1 MVSPKIFKEVYFPHL
16 RRAVEP
22 LIDAGMHW
30 LWHSDGD
37 IMPIMS
43 ELIDCGIDG
52 FQGFQEDEGMD
63 MVKLSQTKSLSE

>member
-1 MVSPKIFKEVYFPHL
+1 
-16 RRAVEP
+16 
-22 LIDAGMHW
+22 
-30 LWHSDGD
+30 
-37 IMPIMS
+37 MPIMS